1 MKICKQNYLCGD
13 GICMSD
19 GKECMREKCNQ
30 WQPFTQYDRIKAMDK
45 NQFNEFI
52 EKDML
57 ELEGGCIKAYH
68 KCEYTIMC
76 GSCVESPECIKKWL
90 ESEVDTE

>member
-1 MKICKQNYLCGD
+1 MKYCKRNYLC
-13 GICMSD
+13 SD
-19 GKECMREKCNQ
+19 GTCMEDKMPCFTKECDQ
-30 WQPFTQYDRIKAMDK
+30 WQSVTQYDLIKAMDK
-45 NQFNEFI
+45 NRFAEFI

-76 GSCVESPECIKKWL
+76 GSCVNAPECIKKWL
-90 ESEVDTE
+90 ESEVKE